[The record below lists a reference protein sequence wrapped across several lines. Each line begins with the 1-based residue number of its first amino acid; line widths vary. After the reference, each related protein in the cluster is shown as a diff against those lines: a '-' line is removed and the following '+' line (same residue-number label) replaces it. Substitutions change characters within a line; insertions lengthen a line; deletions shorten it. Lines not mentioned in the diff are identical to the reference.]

1 VIVHE
6 FRKISKRERYECRNE
21 RQQELRRRR
30 RLEGECMMA
39 TKKDPLEER
48 FYHLL
53 ETLFRELDQDS
64 IRAEV
69 DALREQKPDHSRE
82 KLARELITRTSRKTA
97 LVGATAGIPGGA
109 FGLLAAAPD
118 IFNLVRSQ
126 SRLVLSIAFLYDQ
139 KPGLEERFREVLA
152 VLALSTGA
160 SATRQ
165 GVRYLIQKGLTGKT
179 ARDVVRK
186 IAGRYMARR
195 LPVIAPV
202 VGSVVGAGFNWMAV
216 QATGKF
222 AIEYYASL
230 APAEKPSAPKGSA
243 SKAPAKSTG
252 TKSSA
257 ARKSPTRKPK
267 ANAGA
272 TTTTSSKKEAGSKKP
287 AAKRAS
293 KTPASKKAPSKKP
306 ASQRGEKPAGSGTDS
321 PAPAEEPKES

>member
-1 VIVHE
+1 MN
-6 FRKISKRERYECRNE
+6 RK
-21 RQQELRRRR
+21 QELHRCR

-39 TKKDPLEER
+39 TKKEPREER

-202 VGSVVGAGFNWMAV
+202 VGSVVGAGLNWMAV

-230 APAEKPSAPKGSA
+230 ARAEKPPA
-243 SKAPAKSTG
+243 SKATASSKKSPVKPTG

-257 ARKSPTRKPK
+257 TRKSPPKKPK
-267 ANAGA
+267 AKAGETA
-272 TTTTSSKKEAGSKKP
+272 TTPSG
-287 AAKRAS
+287 
-293 KTPASKKAPSKKP
+293 KKAESKKP
-306 ASQRGEKPAGSGTDS
+306 ASKRGASKKPASKKGTSKREEKPAGSGTDS